1 MSRVWFAT
9 ELETVAT
16 WWRVYRP
23 DGVTIAFTSHDRDL
37 RFDDITHLSSPGMVP
52 SAVRLSADLQPDSAE
67 ITGALDHRA
76 ITPDDLAAGRYD
88 GARVEM
94 GLVDWET
101 REARILYAG
110 SIGSV
115 AQDGPTYA
123 ADLHSVKTVLAGHRI
138 PQTSPTC
145 RARFC
150 GPGCNLSPARHS
162 RDATIAAVH
171 LEDNA
176 ITLANIGDAADY
188 LDGAATFLDGA
199 QAGMRFAIA
208 SVDGQRLVLDRLFDA
223 ATKPGDVVELR
234 EGCDHRWTTCAERF
248 GNALN
253 FRGEPFLPGNDHI
266 TRYPKPH

>member
-16 WWRVYRP
+16 WWRVYRA
-23 DGVTIAFTSHDRDL
+23 DGVTAAFTSHDRDL
-37 RFDDITHLSSPGMVP
+37 RFADITHLSAPGMVP

-76 ITPDDLAAGRYD
+76 ITSADLAAGRYD

-101 REARILYAG
+101 LEGRILYAG

-115 AQDGPTYA
+115 SQDGPTYA
-123 ADLHSVKTVLAGHRI
+123 ADLDSVKTVLAGHRI

-162 RDATIAAVH
+162 RDAAIAAVH
-171 LEDNA
+171 PEDNA
-176 ITLANIGDAADY
+176 IEISGIGNAADY
-188 LDGAATFLDGA
+188 LDGAVTFLDGP

-208 SVDGQRLVLDRLFDA
+208 SVDGQRIVLDRLFDA
-223 ATKPGDVVELR
+223 GVTAGSIVELR
-234 EGCDHRWTTCAERF
+234 EGCDHRWSTCADRF
-248 GNALN
+248 ANAVN

-266 TRYPKPH
+266 ARYPKPH